1 MPEKAALTSQQ
12 IPVFM
17 SDKTAMIYA
26 TVDGHTEKI
35 CRKLQEILGKNGQ
48 AVDLVNIEDFDG
60 DLSPYERIILG
71 ASIRYGVHDKK
82 IIELINTRQ
91 QELEAKRTAF
101 FSVNLVAR
109 KPEKSSPDT
118 NPYVVKFFKN
128 ITWRP
133 DMVETF
139 AGMLEYP
146 KYTFFD
152 RTMIRLIMWMTKG
165 PTDPKTVKEYTNW
178 DKVAAFGERLAAL

>member
-1 MPEKAALTSQQ
+1 
-12 IPVFM
+12 
-17 SDKTAMIYA
+17 MIYA
-26 TVDGHTEKI
+26 TTDGHTRKI
-35 CRKLQEILGKNGQ
+35 CHRLLENLQKHKQE
-48 AVDLVNIEDFDG
+48 VDLINIEEFEG
-60 DLSPYERIILG
+60 DLSKYDRVILG

-91 QELEAKRTAF
+91 QELESKRTAF

-109 KPEKSSPDT
+109 KPEKSTPET

-128 ITWRP
+128 ISWRP

-146 KYTFFD
+146 KYSFFD

-178 DKVAAFGERLAAL
+178 EKVEAFGEKLATL

>member
-1 MPEKAALTSQQ
+1 
-12 IPVFM
+12 
-17 SDKTAMIYA
+17 MIYA
-26 TVDGHTEKI
+26 TVDGHPRKI
-35 CRKLQEILGKNGQ
+35 CQKLIEVLEGREQSVELIP
-48 AVDLVNIEDFDG
+48 IEDFDG
-60 DLSPYERIILG
+60 DLSPYDRVVIG

-91 QELEAKRTAF
+91 DVLESKKTAF

-109 KPEKSSPDT
+109 KPEKSSPET
-118 NPYVVKFFKN
+118 NPYVVKFFKSVSWKPN
-128 ITWRP
+128 L
-133 DMVETF
+133 VETF

-146 KYTFFD
+146 KYSFFD

-178 DKVAAFGERLAAL
+178 DKVAAFGDRLAAL

>member
-1 MPEKAALTSQQ
+1 M
-12 IPVFM
+12 
-17 SDKTAMIYA
+17 KTALIYA
-26 TVDGHTEKI
+26 TVDGHTHKI
-35 CRKLQEILGKNGQ
+35 SQRLREVLQDHDQPVELI
-48 AVDLVNIEDFDG
+48 NIEDFDG
-60 DLSPYERIILG
+60 DLSAFDRVILG

-109 KPEKSSPDT
+109 KPEKSSPET
-118 NPYVVKFFKN
+118 NPYVVKFFKK
-128 ITWRP
+128 ISWRP

-146 KYTFFD
+146 RYSFFD

-178 DKVAAFGERLAAL
+178 EKVEAFGKQLSDL

>member
-1 MPEKAALTSQQ
+1 
-12 IPVFM
+12 M
-17 SDKTAMIYA
+17 STKTAMIFA
-26 TVDGHTEKI
+26 TVDGHTQKI
-35 CRKLQEILGKNGQ
+35 CNRLQQVLKDQDQ
-48 AVDLVNIEDFDG
+48 ATEVINIEEFDG
-60 DLSPYERIILG
+60 DLSSYDRVILG

-82 IIELINTRQ
+82 IVELINTQ
-91 QELEAKRTAF
+91 QKTLESKRTAF

-118 NPYVVKFFKN
+118 NPYVVKFFKK
-128 ITWRP
+128 ISWRP

-146 KYTFFD
+146 RYSFFD

-165 PTDPKTVKEYTNW
+165 PTDPTTVKEYTNW
-178 DKVAAFGERLAAL
+178 EKVEAFGQRLSAL

>member
-1 MPEKAALTSQQ
+1 
-12 IPVFM
+12 M

-26 TVDGHTEKI
+26 TVDGHTQKI
-35 CRKLQEILGKNGQ
+35 CKKLQEVLAKLEQ
-48 AVDLVNIEDFDG
+48 PVDLVNIEDFDG
-60 DLSPYERIILG
+60 DLSPYKRIIIG

-91 QELEAKRTAF
+91 QELESRRTAF

-109 KPEKSSPDT
+109 KPEKSRPET
-118 NPYVVKFFKN
+118 NPYVVKFFKK

-133 DMVETF
+133 DLVETF

-146 KYTFFD
+146 KYSFFD

-165 PTDPKTVKEYTNW
+165 PTDPKTIKEYTNW
-178 DKVAAFGERLAAL
+178 EKVEAFGERLSKL